1 MYLSYLRQQ
10 QRHPVLWEAV
20 GEGLLPTDPNG
31 SIKRN
36 MQLHRPDFRRS
47 PRIAKDHA
55 ENFHAAI
62 TTCKPSLKTRFL
74 NSITEFVGIYRRDRV
89 EQAASLAIMWDGVLN
104 EHTFLKNARSLEFSY
119 TWWHYYR
126 TLYTTTVCYEDLIDT
141 MADQPDH
148 ERNPDKGDL
157 TEYRRL
163 YKTHWP
169 KSRLR

>member
-1 MYLSYLRQQ
+1 MYLAYLRQQ
-10 QRHPVLWEAV
+10 QQDPDTWQVI
-20 GEGLLPTDPNG
+20 GEGLQPTDPNR
-31 SIKRN
+31 SILRN
-36 MQLHRPDFRRS
+36 MQLHRPDFRRN

-55 ENFHAAI
+55 ENFHGVI
-62 TTCKPSLKTRFL
+62 TTCKPRLKTLFL

-104 EHTFLKNARSLEFSY
+104 EHTFLKNALALEIAY
-119 TWWHYYR
+119 HWWNYYR
-126 TLYTTTVCYEDLIDT
+126 TLYTRTVCYEDLVDT
-141 MADQPDH
+141 WAGMPNH